1 MWHSCSGGFESA
13 PGLSGSGLCFDDSKS
28 WSAIWR
34 KHPERFT
41 VPGRDSDSEKSSMLL
56 RYITFPCSF
65 FCQTKRVDQVLL
77 NTCFEPEGAIAGI
90 LWCLWG
96 LRRNPVCK
104 VGDTNA
110 RLTVSPVQ
118 RTEQRTDEEQL
129 YGWLCCIRIQT
140 CTCLVD
146 KEGCSG
152 TACTRLLLYGRQRL
166 CNHTTEHCHVV
177 MLRFGKRL
185 IVANATG
192 WKQKSQ
198 VLQKK
203 CYDGNVILSPNSE
216 LSSQWSFAQAAAAF
230 GVAQPAGF
238 LMQQTRRWWSV
249 LPKFWIFC
257 KTGWW
262 FQIFFSF
269 TPIWGRFPFWLI
281 FFNGVE
287 TTN

>member
-1 MWHSCSGGFESA
+1 MWHSCSGVFESA

-41 VPGRDSDSEKSSMLL
+41 VPGRYSDSEKSSMLL
-56 RYITFPCSF
+56 RYITFPFSF

-129 YGWLCCIRIQT
+129 YGWLCGIRIQT

-146 KEGCSG
+146 KEGVAPVQLARGCCCMGGNGHAIIQPSI
-152 TACTRLLLYGRQRL
+152 AMLLCWGLASAL
-166 CNHTTEHCHVV
+166 S
-177 MLRFGKRL
+177 LRMQQAGNRSHRCCK
-185 IVANATG
+185 
-192 WKQKSQ
+192 
-198 VLQKK
+198 KK

-262 FQIFFSF
+262 FQIF
-269 TPIWGRFPFWLI
+269 
-281 FFNGVE
+281 
-287 TTN
+287 